1 MDLGVHHVWVGNVI
15 TSLEKQ
21 KNSLKNFL
29 MVRIQKFVHHYLREL
44 VSLCTTE
51 CQCYL
56 VSEQWLIITI
66 NFFFCFVFL
75 FFQVYLLRKMATNII
90 GTKNRRFY
98 ICSLSCDT
106 IVYKVKSV
114 ILVVL
119 TLSIIIIIIIV
130 YNDNIIGDKLLLN
143 FGTKFQR

>member
-1 MDLGVHHVWVGNVI
+1 M
-15 TSLEKQ
+15 
-21 KNSLKNFL
+21 
-29 MVRIQKFVHHYLREL
+29 
-44 VSLCTTE
+44 
-51 CQCYL
+51 
-56 VSEQWLIITI
+56 
-66 NFFFCFVFL
+66 
-75 FFQVYLLRKMATNII
+75 RKMATNII

-119 TLSIIIIIIIV
+119 TLSIIIIIIV
-130 YNDNIIGDKLLLN
+130 YNDDIIGDELLLN

>member
-1 MDLGVHHVWVGNVI
+1 M
-15 TSLEKQ
+15 
-21 KNSLKNFL
+21 
-29 MVRIQKFVHHYLREL
+29 
-44 VSLCTTE
+44 
-51 CQCYL
+51 
-56 VSEQWLIITI
+56 
-66 NFFFCFVFL
+66 
-75 FFQVYLLRKMATNII
+75 RKMATNII

-119 TLSIIIIIIIV
+119 TLSIIIIIIV
-130 YNDNIIGDKLLLN
+130 YNDNIIGDELLLN

>member
-1 MDLGVHHVWVGNVI
+1 
-15 TSLEKQ
+15 
-21 KNSLKNFL
+21 
-29 MVRIQKFVHHYLREL
+29 
-44 VSLCTTE
+44 
-51 CQCYL
+51 
-56 VSEQWLIITI
+56 
-66 NFFFCFVFL
+66 
-75 FFQVYLLRKMATNII
+75 MATNII

-119 TLSIIIIIIIV
+119 TLSIIIIIIIIIIV
-130 YNDNIIGDKLLLN
+130 YNDNVIGDELLVN

>member
-1 MDLGVHHVWVGNVI
+1 M
-15 TSLEKQ
+15 
-21 KNSLKNFL
+21 
-29 MVRIQKFVHHYLREL
+29 
-44 VSLCTTE
+44 
-51 CQCYL
+51 
-56 VSEQWLIITI
+56 
-66 NFFFCFVFL
+66 
-75 FFQVYLLRKMATNII
+75 RKMATNII

-119 TLSIIIIIIIV
+119 TLSIIIIIIL
-130 YNDNIIGDKLLLN
+130 YNDNIIGDELLLN

>member
-1 MDLGVHHVWVGNVI
+1 M
-15 TSLEKQ
+15 
-21 KNSLKNFL
+21 
-29 MVRIQKFVHHYLREL
+29 
-44 VSLCTTE
+44 
-51 CQCYL
+51 
-56 VSEQWLIITI
+56 
-66 NFFFCFVFL
+66 
-75 FFQVYLLRKMATNII
+75 RKMATNII

>member
-1 MDLGVHHVWVGNVI
+1 
-15 TSLEKQ
+15 
-21 KNSLKNFL
+21 
-29 MVRIQKFVHHYLREL
+29 
-44 VSLCTTE
+44 
-51 CQCYL
+51 
-56 VSEQWLIITI
+56 
-66 NFFFCFVFL
+66 
-75 FFQVYLLRKMATNII
+75 MATNII

-130 YNDNIIGDKLLLN
+130 YNNIIGDKLLNYPILARN
-143 FGTKFQR
+143 FSVNL

>member
-1 MDLGVHHVWVGNVI
+1 M
-15 TSLEKQ
+15 
-21 KNSLKNFL
+21 
-29 MVRIQKFVHHYLREL
+29 
-44 VSLCTTE
+44 
-51 CQCYL
+51 
-56 VSEQWLIITI
+56 
-66 NFFFCFVFL
+66 
-75 FFQVYLLRKMATNII
+75 RKMATNII

-119 TLSIIIIIIIV
+119 TLSIIIIIIIIIV
-130 YNDNIIGDKLLLN
+130 YNDNVIGDELLVN

>member
-1 MDLGVHHVWVGNVI
+1 M
-15 TSLEKQ
+15 
-21 KNSLKNFL
+21 
-29 MVRIQKFVHHYLREL
+29 
-44 VSLCTTE
+44 
-51 CQCYL
+51 
-56 VSEQWLIITI
+56 
-66 NFFFCFVFL
+66 
-75 FFQVYLLRKMATNII
+75 RKMATNII

-119 TLSIIIIIIIV
+119 TLSIIIIIIIIV
-130 YNDNIIGDKLLLN
+130 YNDNIIGDELLLN

>member
-1 MDLGVHHVWVGNVI
+1 
-15 TSLEKQ
+15 
-21 KNSLKNFL
+21 
-29 MVRIQKFVHHYLREL
+29 
-44 VSLCTTE
+44 
-51 CQCYL
+51 
-56 VSEQWLIITI
+56 
-66 NFFFCFVFL
+66 
-75 FFQVYLLRKMATNII
+75 MATNII

-119 TLSIIIIIIIV
+119 TLSIIIIIIV
-130 YNDNIIGDKLLLN
+130 YNDDIIGDELLLN

>member
-1 MDLGVHHVWVGNVI
+1 
-15 TSLEKQ
+15 
-21 KNSLKNFL
+21 
-29 MVRIQKFVHHYLREL
+29 
-44 VSLCTTE
+44 
-51 CQCYL
+51 
-56 VSEQWLIITI
+56 
-66 NFFFCFVFL
+66 
-75 FFQVYLLRKMATNII
+75 MATNII

-119 TLSIIIIIIIV
+119 TLSIIIIIIL
-130 YNDNIIGDKLLLN
+130 YNDNIIGDELLLY

>member
-1 MDLGVHHVWVGNVI
+1 
-15 TSLEKQ
+15 
-21 KNSLKNFL
+21 
-29 MVRIQKFVHHYLREL
+29 
-44 VSLCTTE
+44 
-51 CQCYL
+51 
-56 VSEQWLIITI
+56 
-66 NFFFCFVFL
+66 
-75 FFQVYLLRKMATNII
+75 MATNII

-119 TLSIIIIIIIV
+119 TLSIIIIIII

-143 FGTKFQR
+143 FGMKFQR

>member
-1 MDLGVHHVWVGNVI
+1 
-15 TSLEKQ
+15 
-21 KNSLKNFL
+21 
-29 MVRIQKFVHHYLREL
+29 
-44 VSLCTTE
+44 
-51 CQCYL
+51 
-56 VSEQWLIITI
+56 
-66 NFFFCFVFL
+66 
-75 FFQVYLLRKMATNII
+75 MATNII

-119 TLSIIIIIIIV
+119 TLSIIIIIIV